1 MKLLSVRHGSEC
13 LSLHAAPR
21 LQGPEEKPPAPS
33 LQEPRGVFMGS
44 WYHFM
49 MFWRW
54 RRRAC
59 YDCDRFGGH
68 CHEPHTVMVWE

>member
-1 MKLLSVRHGSEC
+1 MKLLSVRHGSES

-33 LQEPRGVFMGS
+33 LQVPRGVFM
-44 WYHFM
+44 
-49 MFWRW
+49 
-54 RRRAC
+54 
-59 YDCDRFGGH
+59 GGH